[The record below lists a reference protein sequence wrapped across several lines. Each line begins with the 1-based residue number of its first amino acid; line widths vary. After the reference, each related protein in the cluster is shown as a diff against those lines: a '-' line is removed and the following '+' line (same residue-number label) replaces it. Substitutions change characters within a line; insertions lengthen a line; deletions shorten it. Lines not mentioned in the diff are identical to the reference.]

1 MEDEGT
7 ALKARFDALKKDK
20 KISRA
25 EFARRYNVPGG
36 DTMIYQHISG
46 LKPISMEAGLAYAKG
61 FGCSLAEISAR
72 LDKEASRLTMLVG
85 TTDTGYAV
93 NVEPVQAERQQYPI
107 ISWVQAGAWRQIVDA
122 YPRGWGESMVFAQ
135 NQHGA
140 LTFALKVMG
149 DSMEPEF
156 REGDVIFVDPDK
168 EPKAGSYVVAKN
180 HEEEATFKKYRSRG
194 KDAEGREVFELVPLN
209 ENYATLRSDQ
219 EPITII
225 GVVVEHTRVFKV

>member
-1 MEDEGT
+1 
-7 ALKARFDALKKDK
+7 
-20 KISRA
+20 
-25 EFARRYNVPGG
+25 
-36 DTMIYQHISG
+36 
-46 LKPISMEAGLAYAKG
+46 
-61 FGCSLAEISAR
+61 
-72 LDKEASRLTMLVG
+72 
-85 TTDTGYAV
+85 
-93 NVEPVQAERQQYPI
+93 
-107 ISWVQAGAWRQIVDA
+107 
-122 YPRGWGESMVFAQ
+122 MVFAQ